1 MQKWE
6 NYIKPHKVT
15 TIYKYK
21 NKSLQD
27 NRSNST
33 VVAYNNVE
41 TIGLGGDYIQT
52 FSEDYLCMLAN

>member
-1 MQKWE
+1 MQKCE
-6 NYIKPHKVT
+6 NCIKPHKVT

-41 TIGLGGDYIQT
+41 TIGLGGDYMQT
-52 FSEDYLCMLAN
+52 FSEDYFYMLAN